1 MDRNINTGD
10 HPLPTGRLFSG
21 LPPPA
26 IPLPGVPLLARPVPA
41 GFPSPAADYTEGC
54 IDLNEHLIG
63 NPEATFL
70 VRVEGDSML
79 RFGIHHG
86 DTLVVDRSVEPA
98 DRTVVVAVVDGEFTI
113 KQMCR
118 VPEGVLLRAGN
129 PAHRDILVGAEQQFS
144 VWGVVRWSLHP
155 VA

>member
-1 MDRNINTGD
+1 
-10 HPLPTGRLFSG
+10 
-21 LPPPA
+21 
-26 IPLPGVPLLARPVPA
+26 
-41 GFPSPAADYTEGC
+41 
-54 IDLNEHLIG
+54 
-63 NPEATFL
+63 
-70 VRVEGDSML
+70 ML

-98 DRTVVVAVVDGEFTI
+98 DRAVVVAVVDGEFTI

-118 VPEGVLLRAGN
+118 MPEGILLRAGN
-129 PAHRDILVGAEQQFS
+129 PANHDILVGAEQQLS

>member
-1 MDRNINTGD
+1 MDCKTITGARN
-10 HPLPTGRLFSG
+10 LPTGRLFSG
-21 LPPPA
+21 LPLPS
-26 IPLPGVPLLARPVPA
+26 IPLPGVPLLARAVPA
-41 GFPSPAADYTEGC
+41 GFPSPADDYTEGR

-70 VRVEGDSML
+70 VRVEGNSMV

-86 DTLVVDRSVEPA
+86 DTLVVDRSVEPNDHA
-98 DRTVVVAVVDGEFTI
+98 VVVAVVDGEFTI
-113 KQMCR
+113 KQLCR

-129 PAHRDILVGAEQQFS
+129 PAHRDILVTAEQQLA